1 MLGEAGSDR
10 AAAGRSG
17 MPRERRRVV
26 FSGRVQGVGFRFTC
40 RSLARGLDVAGYV
53 RNLADGRV
61 ELVAEGEPSELD
73 AFLLAI
79 RREMGSSIRGVATE
93 SESPGEPP
101 LTGFSIRH

>member
-1 MLGEAGSDR
+1 MSGEAGSDR

-40 RSLARGLDVAGYV
+40 QSLARGFDVAGYV

-61 ELVAEGEPSELD
+61 ELVAEGEPSARLSEGCNSTILIMLGLS
-73 AFLLAI
+73 LLFVSVSVCPAGT
-79 RREMGSSIRGVATE
+79 RRSH
-93 SESPGEPP
+93 PGLE
-101 LTGFSIRH
+101 